1 MSFKSTA
8 VFFYIYMY
16 FVVVCAHL
24 LRAAEKEKK
33 QRCDVKFRF
42 KITTSVIRASS
53 RLRSSSQ
60 KIRTRDDFKN

>member
-1 MSFKSTA
+1 
-8 VFFYIYMY
+8 MY

-24 LRAAEKEKK
+24 LRAAEKENK